1 MSNED
6 LHFEDQL
13 FWKSK
18 LDMNLD
24 SLLLELS

>member
-6 LHFEDQL
+6 LHFEDLL